1 LDKQISN
8 HEDEEMVM
16 SDIAAL
22 REQPV
27 TAAELS
33 ELIQELLTD
42 GRLFQLDEEGIARSF
57 VGRFS
62 NGNGWQ
68 LSLVQLRQAV
78 ARLYGSSDD
87 IPSDTAK
94 VPGWVR
100 KQLFGFEYLPRD
112 KLAELYRWALDDL
125 SAIEGNIANCE
136 SAIKEVERRSP
147 KMDADPSDIRFYRYY
162 RQLNK
167 EAKDEIID
175 VLTHKN
181 RIWRKAL
188 HASYGSESRIS
199 AWAVQ
204 TPWSFRWYPER
215 FRPSH
220 FSSVRHAFGRLP
232 SREIDKIQNLYEA
245 EDKTPFYESLEEFV
259 AGSGTL
265 EDIRGLLDEHHFLAD
280 RKRVLLPALA
290 AYERE
295 EFELFISAT
304 ATQIEGI
311 IADGC
316 FLSGIS
322 LEKLRLGSIIEKL
335 EALVR
340 DTSVHIDYVYY
351 AFKFPVLRNQIAH
364 GHMISDDVRHV
375 AHLLLL
381 DLYDCCRIV
390 REHPGAPNALV
401 EFLRRVKP
409 DLATVADVVEFA
421 AIYAETDGEPPNN
434 FYGLDQEFEN
444 FRLLLDEQA
453 VWNFLQTLLGPK
465 HVQGLLAL
473 KRDALDIGLRFIT
486 GQLNKATPALG
497 IRCKSL
503 MKGMDRKGLG
513 KFDRDDFMSAV
524 RSQPGHDC
532 LVKNVA
538 EVR

>member
-8 HEDEEMVM
+8 HEDVEIAVL
-16 SDIAAL
+16 DIAAL
-22 REQPV
+22 REEPV
-27 TAAELS
+27 TAAELE
-33 ELIQELLTD
+33 ELMQELLTD
-42 GRLFQLDEEGIARSF
+42 GRLFRLDDEGIVRIF
-57 VGRFS
+57 VDRFF
-62 NGNGWQ
+62 NGNAWQ
-68 LSLVQLRQAV
+68 LSLGQLREVV
-78 ARLYGSSDD
+78 AKLYGCSDD
-87 IPSDTAK
+87 LPSDADK
-94 VPGWVR
+94 FLMWVR
-100 KQLFGFEYLPRD
+100 KKLFGFEYLPRD
-112 KLAELYRWALDDL
+112 KLAELYSWASEDL
-125 SAIEGNIANCE
+125 SAIEANIANCE
-136 SAIKEVERRSP
+136 SAIKKVERRSQ
-147 KMDADPSDIRFYRYY
+147 KTDADPSDIRFYRYY
-162 RQLNK
+162 MQLNK

-181 RIWRKAL
+181 IMWRKAL
-188 HASYGSESRIS
+188 RASYGSDSIIS
-199 AWAVQ
+199 GLAIH
-204 TPWSFRWYPER
+204 TPWSFRWYPKR
-215 FRPSH
+215 FAPSN

-245 EDKTPFYESLEEFV
+245 QDKTPFYESLEEFV
-259 AGSGTL
+259 ALSGTL
-265 EDIRGLLDEHHFLAD
+265 EDIRRLLDEHHLLED
-280 RKRVLLPALA
+280 RKRVLLPALE

-316 FLSGIS
+316 CLSGIS
-322 LEKLRLGSIIEKL
+322 LEKLRLDSMIEKL

-340 DTSVHIDYVYY
+340 YTSVHIDYVYY
-351 AFKFPVLRNQIAH
+351 AFKFPVLRNRIAH
-364 GHMISDDVRHV
+364 GHMPSEDVRHA

-421 AIYAETDGEPPNN
+421 AIYAETHGEPPHD
-434 FYGLDQEFEN
+434 FYVLDQEFES
-444 FRLLLDEQA
+444 FRLLLDRQV
-453 VWNFLQTLLGPK
+453 VWHFLQE
-465 HVQGLLAL
+465 LLAL

-486 GQLNKATPALG
+486 GQLNKATPVLG

-503 MKGMDRKGLG
+503 MKGMGQKGLG